1 VIKTYATGKE
11 AGNSVLRQTCIL
23 AETAKETLFW

>member
-11 AGNSVLRQTCIL
+11 ADNSVLRQTGML
-23 AETAKETLFW
+23 SETEKETLFW